1 MQHAVITYVGGQ
13 KSSTDTISFRRDNAH
28 LPYMEATQHFNTSAN
43 AEVRSPNATFQLQML
58 GTSSL
63 IQRNSDPNF
72 STLIIEHRTAD
83 FYPKS

>member
-1 MQHAVITYVGGQ
+1 MQDAVITYVEGQ
-13 KSSTDTISFRRDNAH
+13 KSSADTISFRRDNTRV
-28 LPYMEATQHFNTSAN
+28 PYMEATQHFNTSAN

>member
-1 MQHAVITYVGGQ
+1 MQDAVITYVEGQ
-13 KSSTDTISFRRDNAH
+13 KSSADTISFRRDNTRV
-28 LPYMEATQHFNTSAN
+28 PYMEATQHFNTSAN

-72 STLIIEHRTAD
+72 STLIIEHPAD
-83 FYPKS
+83 FCPKS

>member
-1 MQHAVITYVGGQ
+1 MQDAVITYVEGQ
-13 KSSTDTISFRRDNAH
+13 KSSADTISFRRDNTRV
-28 LPYMEATQHFNTSAN
+28 PYMEATQHFNTSAN

-72 STLIIEHRTAD
+72 STLIIEHPAD
-83 FYPKS
+83 FCPKP